1 MGWLAFLISVT
12 ALHSDGNWKCSIMV
26 CNATQNAGCCEIFCK
41 VYFFFS
47 SFFLHFNRL
56 DRIVLPDR
64 AVSSGRISIV
74 SAITRSGMPPLCIIH
89 PLTPTFSSQY
99 NAIYNQCIMHY
110 TSVNSNFFIAIQCI
124 MYYTS
129 ADSNFFIIIQCIMYY
144 TSADSNIFIAI
155 QCTLQSMHYGLYV
168 R

>member
-41 VYFFFS
+41 VYCFFLA
-47 SFFLHFNRL
+47 FLHFNRL

-74 SAITRSGMPPLCIIH
+74 PAITRSGMPPLCIIH
-89 PLTPTFSSQY
+89 PLTPTFSLQY
-99 NAIYNQCIMHY
+99 NALCIIHPLTPTFSSPYNALCIIHPLSP
-110 TSVNSNFFIAIQCI
+110 TFSF
-124 MYYTS
+124 
-129 ADSNFFIIIQCIMYY
+129 
-144 TSADSNIFIAI
+144 
-155 QCTLQSMHYGLYV
+155 
-168 R
+168 